1 MSMTRWSRPST
12 TTSTP
17 AASPSL
23 TAWSAPQT
31 SCLVGNRSLKKLFNL
46 NFHICSSGS
55 GGRVWAGWKG
65 VLPVPEE
72 PWVSFAH
79 FYCFGLS
86 SFICVSS
93 MMVQLH
99 AYIKFTYF
107 IGVWSM
113 SLRLTLSVRF
123 RLAWMVFRSPSCIY
137 VGEIAITS
145 EMSCV
150 HVP

>member
-1 MSMTRWSRPST
+1 M
-12 TTSTP
+12 
-17 AASPSL
+17 
-23 TAWSAPQT
+23 
-31 SCLVGNRSLKKLFNL
+31 
-46 NFHICSSGS
+46 
-55 GGRVWAGWKG
+55 
-65 VLPVPEE
+65 LPVPEE

-86 SFICVSS
+86 LFICVSS

-123 RLAWMVFRSPSCIY
+123 RLAWMVFRSISCMYI
-137 VGEIAITS
+137 GATAITF
-145 EMSCV
+145 EMGCV